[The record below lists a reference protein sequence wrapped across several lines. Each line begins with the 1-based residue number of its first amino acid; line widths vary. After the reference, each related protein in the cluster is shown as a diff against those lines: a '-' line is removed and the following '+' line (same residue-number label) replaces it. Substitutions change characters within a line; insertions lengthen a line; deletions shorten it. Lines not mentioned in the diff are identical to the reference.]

1 MGVAGAGAAG
11 AALAACSPA
20 VGPRSEG
27 PSAIQL
33 VYQDWRTDWFPGL
46 AQGMLE
52 QFHANQPNLQ
62 VFYTPDPENVAEQM
76 IADAQAG
83 TAPDVFA
90 GCCDFFPLWAR
101 QGVLLDLRPF
111 VEADLE
117 RETIDERDQAWAW
130 RPFRLARRA
139 R

>member
-1 MGVAGAGAAG
+1 
-11 AALAACSPA
+11 
-20 VGPRSEG
+20 
-27 PSAIQL
+27 
-33 VYQDWRTDWFPGL
+33 
-46 AQGMLE
+46 MLE

-90 GCCDFFPLWAR
+90 GCRDFFPLWAR

-117 RETIDERDQAWAW
+117 RETIDEWDQASAW
-130 RPFRLARRA
+130 RPFRPARRA

>member
-1 MGVAGAGAAG
+1 
-11 AALAACSPA
+11 
-20 VGPRSEG
+20 
-27 PSAIQL
+27 
-33 VYQDWRTDWFPGL
+33 
-46 AQGMLE
+46 MLE

-83 TAPDVFA
+83 RAPDVFA
-90 GCCDFFPLWAR
+90 GCCDFFPLWAQ

-117 RETIDERDQAWAW
+117 GETIDDWDQASAW
-130 RPFRLARRA
+130 RPFRSAWEQIYTLGQAPVEIFTEVSA
-139 R
+139 QIEEAQSSQG